1 MAKYNKLIFVSTSNV
16 SRSPMAEAI
25 YKGLDDGTQMEVIS
39 RGLVVLFEEPGSMKA
54 EAVLNNHKLSMG
66 EHVSRQLMESDIDV
80 NTLVITMSERQKN
93 SVIREFSGIQNVY
106 TLTEYTGEMM
116 DMVDPYGGDLAEYEK
131 CYQELVRMIKKLI
144 YKIYDKTI

>member
-1 MAKYNKLIFVSTSNV
+1 MARFSKLIFVSTSNV

-25 YKGLDDGTQMEVIS
+25 YKSLDDSAQMEVIS

-54 EAVLNNHKLSMG
+54 ETVLNNHELSMG
-66 EHVSRQLMESDIDV
+66 EHFSKQLIEEDADD

-93 SVIREFSGIQNVY
+93 SVIKDFPSMRNVY

-116 DMVDPYGGDLAEYEK
+116 DMVDPYGGGLAEYEK